1 MNQSIGKR
9 VLSLLL
15 AIVMVLG
22 LAPITAFAEE
32 LYQVTITVQNAQGQA
47 VNGATV
53 QLGGTS
59 TTTNAAGLATYNVGD
74 GTYNLSVSASGYA
87 VYTDS
92 VTVSGGNA
100 SKTAVLTEQ
109 ASIQIENFVSA
120 NSLQYNGQAQELI
133 QVNNSAIPAGVS
145 LTYAVGSGSYS
156 ASIPTAKDIGTYT
169 VHVKAVQGVTTFTK
183 DFTVTIGNNGISATG
198 LSRQYDG
205 AEHDAIILTGTLF
218 TDTIQY
224 STDNGASW
232 QSDCPKLKDVDTISN
247 LGVMVVR
254 DSDEVYRAT
263 GLTATI
269 IQNNQLQLRFVE
281 GYSNNQVIEC
291 AAGDTVLDIKA
302 EFSGSHPSDLSIL
315 YGCSA
320 IKTVSRDN
328 GTTDRGANVN
338 NETGKI
344 TFNKSGVPTEAGL
357 YEVYAQIVEPEGK
370 TNYTDPAKRLTLF
383 VVVFDKGTTEA
394 PLVTFAEEELSY
406 TLGSTP
412 KTEESAANAGVL
424 GLTASVANTNA
435 AVIPDNGTITYEVKP
450 DAPEADWVTID
461 SDTGKFTVSPDAL
474 QHIGEL
480 AAEDSLATFTV
491 TAHKTAST
499 YDYGTHNASK
509 TGFAVTVGERKVYD
523 EASATYALSLK
534 LSDLTA
540 DDIASAYTIEE
551 APQNGWYQKATIT
564 ANEGYKIAEENGT
577 AYTDSISFTA
587 DGNEHS
593 LFIQNTEKGI
603 VSNLV
608 GLIDANGEAI
618 KIDGTKPND
627 FRITY
632 SKVSVLSIIQE
643 VLTLGFKPGG
653 IRALITASDEA
664 SGIGEIKIWASSE
677 ADGTTVSYGGSTY
690 TLSANKDDAVVI
702 ENADDEA
709 DIQVELVVT
718 ASGLQTQI
726 LQAVAIDRAGNE
738 QDTFNQ
744 KTVYTNQSDIATSDD
759 VTVVV
764 DDQAPVIA
772 IDTIVAK
779 DADGNEVIDS
789 AEAPLKVDYQ
799 NGEISVSRYNPSV
812 SQITVTFS
820 IKDTNLVQGDTVVS
834 VTRKDGTSVLTQSD
848 VTWADIS
855 GGKQGTFTI
864 SGDGEY
870 TLNVT
875 TSDMAA
881 NNTALTAG
889 YVLDT
894 TAPAVTITLNTQVN
908 VDNGI
913 GYTNQDA
920 VYTIAVDEVN
930 FSKDNVSVVCL
941 RDGSEFAAGVLSG
954 WTEQDGKQTATY
966 TIAKENNGKFELS
979 VIVNDGVS
987 TLTCSETTVNA
998 DKPVVIDTVNP
1009 VVTVAYTPGDNGT
1022 YYNFTPDTQGVIRTA
1037 KVTVVD
1043 VNRAACPAEQV
1054 IANGIQVTDISG
1066 STVGNAI
1073 TFDSASWTSNGQFDL
1088 KFVKEG
1094 KYQLDILNGDV
1105 IKDLAGNTAVL
1116 QGSYEKVFTLD
1127 YTAPT
1132 VLLTYNI
1139 DVANKGTTSAGTWFE
1154 RVIGG
1159 IQQLFGYWND
1169 KIEVSVSVQDGVSGV
1184 ASSSYTFTPFTGGAA
1199 QAKTLTLTQD
1209 TSDKK
1214 LFRGSI
1220 VLPKDV
1226 YNTET
1231 EQLNGWISVKVT
1243 DKCNNQNEVVEQGK
1257 HLIYD
1262 TISPKLSISYAPN
1275 ALERSGYDNTC
1286 FYTES
1291 VTASI
1296 EVQETNFETDIL
1308 SILNNGTAVPLTW
1321 NQSTNTA
1328 GIVCNTTSFG
1338 IGDTADGVYEISI
1351 QGKDYAG
1358 NALIGDEVTNSSY
1371 KSKKLVV
1378 DTKAPVLTVNGTS
1391 GTLCQTIDTT
1401 EYYMDS
1407 NGVHF
1412 TFSVEEHNFDVG
1424 LMTVTV
1430 TKNTQSAV
1438 AGTDYQIDWTT
1449 PNQDNPD
1456 IHECDIHFTK
1466 DGEYTVAIKGE
1477 DLSGN
1482 KLVGGTDT
1490 TVTDGAYSYG
1500 KNIVLDN
1507 TAPELSLVY
1516 EPVTGANVGQTKDGK
1531 QYISGK
1537 VKFTLTLKENFL
1549 KLGASESDLGGLYL
1563 HSKVVKDGIE
1573 AETDRAI
1580 SLDNLGITAAECS
1593 QNRGTQTTYTYTWV
1607 EEVDAEYAYTAYY
1620 TDFVKRDVAEGHNY
1634 TVVSTPELIPVVD
1647 TTRPLLTIKY
1657 QDGLKKQYY
1666 KLDDL
1671 KTDANEHGYRIATVT
1686 IQERNLDTDV
1696 IKNEYLLG
1704 DQFLKATDVG
1714 GVSIKDN
1721 ATVLGSITSETETDY
1736 IWVYTF
1742 AAEANYEFDLVIKD
1756 AQSGKTVIQDMAGN
1770 EVELTAECV
1779 EYEKVFTVDR
1789 TAPSAKKVTEEQT
1802 DPKTGPGTIDV
1813 TYNILDDS
1821 GNEKWYTS
1829 LWNKIRFGFW
1839 NVPVEITLT
1848 CYDDIAGI
1856 EDTAFTYTFTRA
1868 EDVKDGSNAV
1878 LVSKTNAETF
1888 TGNVKLAQDSESKNL
1903 YTAIVKLPTDV
1914 LKTTENPD
1922 GLEENAQLDG
1932 TFAITIHDRCGNESK
1947 YDGKPAADDADGEE
1961 TRIIFDT
1968 ISPTRE
1974 IGFATVVD
1982 QNGNKTYFA
1991 DDITATVN
1999 VTEAN
2004 FFIKDGKT
2012 DIVETGYDTTWV
2024 SNDADNHVG
2033 TFKITGEGTHE
2044 VTVTG
2049 KDYAG
2054 NEMEAWQS
2062 EQLVIDM
2069 SIEAPTI
2076 TVNGEAADG
2085 NAYKDEALIG
2095 ISYID
2100 ENFKGASVT
2109 ILRTRMGEKD
2119 VDVTE
2124 LFDKTVDEDDSG
2136 GFITY
2141 EDIEAIPENDGIYV
2155 VTATMQDWAGH
2166 EASTTVT
2173 FSVNRFGSVYTYEDY
2188 LLSIIKNGG
2197 LYIKAVEQDLIIHE
2211 FNADRLV
2218 GDVKIQITRDGK
2230 PLSNVIYTSNA
2241 LENML
2246 STGESGWFE
2255 YTHIISKDNF
2265 KEDGLYK
2272 ISISSEDFAGNRPE
2286 NTNMEGMSIQFYVDS
2301 TPPELTS
2308 VTGLEK
2314 AIVNA
2319 EIIDVHY
2326 TAYDTIGLKS
2336 VKVYLDSVLFT
2347 EETTFAEDR
2356 NNYSSS
2362 LVLNESSKS
2371 QSVRIV
2377 LEDLAGNILD
2387 TEAPEFE
2394 SAYTMVKEI
2403 TVSTNFWVRFYANK
2417 PLFYGCIAA
2426 VVVTLLG
2433 VGIGVPLVIALKK
2446 KGKYDKHR

>member
-22 LAPITAFAEE
+22 LAPITAFAEG

-59 TTTNAAGLATYNVGD
+59 TTTNAEGLATYNAGD

-145 LTYAVGSGSYS
+145 LTYAVGGGSYS

-406 TLGSTP
+406 TLGNTP

-461 SDTGKFTVSPDAL
+461 SDTGKFTVKPDAL

-523 EASATYALSLK
+523 DASATYALSLK

-608 GLIDANGEAI
+608 GLIDTNGEAI

-643 VLTLGFKPGG
+643 VLSLGFKPGG
-653 IRALITASDEA
+653 VRASITASDA
-664 SGIGEIKIWASSE
+664 GSGISEIKVWASSE

-690 TLSANKDDAVVI
+690 TLSANKEDAFVV
-702 ENADDEA
+702 ENTDDEA
-709 DIQVELVVT
+709 DLQVELVVS
-718 ASGLQTQI
+718 ASGLQTQL
-726 LQAVAIDRAGNE
+726 LQAVAVDRAGNE
-738 QDTFNQ
+738 QDTFNE
-744 KTVYTNQSDIATSDD
+744 KTVYTNRSDIATNGD
-759 VTVVV
+759 VNVVV

-772 IDTIVAK
+772 IDAIVAK
-779 DADGNEVIDS
+779 DADGNEVTDS
-789 AEAPLKVDYQ
+789 AEAPLKVDYE
-799 NGEISVSRYNPSV
+799 NEGISISRYNPSV

-820 IKDTNLVQGDTVVS
+820 IKDTNLVHSDTVLS
-834 VTRKDGTSVLTQSD
+834 VIRKDGTIALTQSD
-848 VTWADIS
+848 VAWTDIS

-864 SGDGEY
+864 SGDDEY
-870 TLNVT
+870 TVNIT
-875 TSDMAA
+875 ASDMAA
-881 NNTALTAG
+881 NNSALTAG

-894 TAPAVTITLNTQVN
+894 TSPAVTITLNTQVN

-913 GYTNQDA
+913 GYTNENVIYA
-920 VYTIAVDEVN
+920 ITVDEVN
-930 FSKDNVSVVCL
+930 FSKDNVTINCQK
-941 RDGSEFAAGVLSG
+941 DGEAFTAGVLSN
-954 WTEQDGKQTATY
+954 WTEQNGKHTATY
-966 TIAKENNGKFELS
+966 TIANKNNGKYELA
-979 VIVNDGVS
+979 VTVNDGVS
-987 TLTCSETTVNA
+987 SLTGSETTVNA
-998 DKPVVIDTVNP
+998 DEPVVIDTVRP
-1009 VVTVAYTPGDNGT
+1009 VVTVAYTLGENSA
-1022 YYNFTPDTQGVIRTA
+1022 YYNFAPDSQGVIRNA
-1037 KVTVVD
+1037 IVNVD
-1043 VNRAACPAEQV
+1043 DTNRAACPAEQV
-1054 IANGIQVTDISG
+1054 IASGIRVTDIA
-1066 STVGNAI
+1066 GNPVDNAV
-1073 TFDSASWTSNGQFDL
+1073 TFDSTNWASNGKFDL

-1094 KYQLDILNGDV
+1094 NYQLDILNGNV

-1116 QGSYEKVFTLD
+1116 QGNYEKVFTLD

-1139 DVANKGTTSAGTWFE
+1139 DAANKGTASAGSWFE
-1154 RVIGG
+1154 RIVSGV
-1159 IQQLFGYWND
+1159 QELFGYWND
-1169 KIEVSVSVQDGVSGV
+1169 KIEVSVSVQDGISGV

-1199 QAKTLTLTQD
+1199 QTKTLTLTQD

-1220 VLPKDV
+1220 ALPKDV

-1243 DKCNNQNEVVEQGK
+1243 DKCSNQNEVVEQGK

-1262 TISPKLSISYAPN
+1262 TISPKLSISYAPT

-1286 FYTES
+1286 FYAEP

-1296 EVQETNFETDIL
+1296 EIQETNFETDIL
-1308 SILNNGTAVPLTW
+1308 SILNNDVAVPLTW
-1321 NQSTNTA
+1321 NQSTNTD

-1338 IGDTADGVYEISI
+1338 IGDTVDGVYEIKI

-1358 NALIGDEVTNSSY
+1358 NSLIGDEVNNSSY
-1371 KSKKLVV
+1371 QSKKLVV
-1378 DTKAPVLTVNGTS
+1378 DTKAPVLTVTGAS
-1391 GTLCQTIDTT
+1391 GTMRQTIDTT
-1401 EYYMDS
+1401 DYYMDS

-1430 TKNTQSAV
+1430 TKNTLSAV
-1438 AGTDYQIDWTT
+1438 AGTDYTISWTQ
-1449 PNQDNPD
+1449 NQDNPD
-1456 IHECDIHFTK
+1456 IHNCDIHFTN

-1477 DLSGN
+1477 DLSGH
-1482 KLVGGTDT
+1482 KLVGGTGT
-1490 TVTDGAYSYG
+1490 IVTDGAYSYG

-1516 EPVTGANVGQTKDGK
+1516 ETVTGANIGQTKNGK

-1549 KLGASESDLGGLYL
+1549 NLGSTDDDLSGLYL
-1563 HSKVVKDGIE
+1563 HIKKAENGIITEQDRVV
-1573 AETDRAI
+1573 
-1580 SLDNLGITAAECS
+1580 SLDNLGITAAERS

-1607 EEVDAEYAYTAYY
+1607 EEVDAEYEYTAYY
-1620 TDFVKRDVAEGHNY
+1620 TDFVKRDVAEGHDY
-1634 TVVSTPELIPVVD
+1634 TAVSTPELIPVVD
-1647 TTRPLLTIKY
+1647 TTRPQLTIKY

-1671 KTDANEHGYRIATVT
+1671 KTDANEKGYRIATIT

-1696 IKNEYLLG
+1696 ITSQYLLD

-1714 GVSIKDN
+1714 GVSIKDD
-1721 ATVLGSITSETETDY
+1721 ATVLASITSESETDY

-1742 AAEANYEFDLVIKD
+1742 AAEANYEFDLAIKD

-1770 EVELTAECV
+1770 EVELTSECA

-1789 TAPSAKKVTEEQT
+1789 TAPSAEKVTEEQT

-1856 EDTAFTYTFTRA
+1856 EDKAFTYTFTKA
-1868 EDVKDGSNAV
+1868 EDVKEGSNAV
-1878 LVSKTNAETF
+1878 LVSTTNAKTF
-1888 TGNVKLAQDSESKNL
+1888 TGNVKLTQDSESKNL
-1903 YTAIVKLPTDV
+1903 YAAIVKLPTDV

-1974 IGFATVVD
+1974 IGFATIVD

-1991 DDITATVN
+1991 DDITGTIKVN
-1999 VTEAN
+1999 EAN

-2012 DIVETGYDTTWV
+2012 DIVNTGYDTTWT
-2024 SNDADNHVG
+2024 STDADNHVG
-2033 TFKITGEGTHE
+2033 TFRITGEGTHQ
-2044 VTVTG
+2044 VSVTG

-2054 NEMEAWQS
+2054 NEMEPWQS
-2062 EQLVIDM
+2062 EELVIDM
-2069 SIEAPTI
+2069 SIEPPVI

-2085 NAYKDEALIG
+2085 NAYKNEALLG
-2095 ISYID
+2095 ISYFD
-2100 ENFKGASVT
+2100 ENFKASSVT

-2124 LFDKTVDEDDSG
+2124 LFARTVDEDDSG

-2141 EDIEAIPENDGIYV
+2141 EDFEAIPENDGIYV

-2173 FSVNRFGSVYTYEDY
+2173 FSINRFGSVYTYEDY

-2197 LYIKAVEQDLIIHE
+2197 LYIKAVEKDLIIHE

-2246 STGESGWFE
+2246 STGTSGWFE
-2255 YTHIISKDNF
+2255 YTHVISKDNF

-2272 ISISSEDFAGNRPE
+2272 ISIASEDFAGNRPE

-2319 EIIDVHY
+2319 EAIDVHY

-2336 VKVYLDSVLFT
+2336 VKVYLDTELYT

-2356 NNYSSS
+2356 NNYTSS

-2387 TEAPEFE
+2387 TEAPDFE

-2403 TVSTNFWVRFYANK
+2403 TVSTNFWVRFLANK
-2417 PLFYGCIAA
+2417 PLLYGCIAA
-2426 VVVTLLG
+2426 VVVTATVIG
-2433 VGIGVPLVIALKK
+2433 VGVPLVIALKK
-2446 KGKYDKHR
+2446 KGKYGQRR